1 MEDNNENGAEV
12 RGIDSLCFSSVLLY
26 DSVAKIFAI
35 LNFSLN
41 EFIVFSIYY
50 ISKTIQSKKRGNQ
63 KVTLFA

>member
-1 MEDNNENGAEV
+1 VNRE
-12 RGIDSLCFSSVLLY
+12 
-26 DSVAKIFAI
+26 AKIFAI

>member
-1 MEDNNENGAEV
+1 VNRE
-12 RGIDSLCFSSVLLY
+12 
-26 DSVAKIFAI
+26 AKIFAI

-41 EFIVFSIYY
+41 EFIVFSICY